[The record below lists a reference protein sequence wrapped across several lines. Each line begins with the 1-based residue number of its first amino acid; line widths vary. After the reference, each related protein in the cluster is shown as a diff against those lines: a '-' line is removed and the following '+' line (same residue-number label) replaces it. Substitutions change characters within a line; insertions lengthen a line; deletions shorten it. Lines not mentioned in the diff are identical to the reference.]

1 MTSTAAEYMLES
13 YRAADLLKGSTNY
26 RTWKFSMKMTLLA
39 KDLWDVVEKDTGT
52 STDEKEVTDWKKRSA
67 KAFAIIALSLSASEQ
82 QHIIDCTTAKA
93 AWDVLAKLYEGKG
106 RNRKFMLLQELF
118 QARMVPGSMD
128 EYLRAV
134 KEKMSELAAI
144 GTAIETDIK
153 LAIILNG
160 LTDDYR
166 YLVVNLEQ
174 QKDVDFDEL
183 CARLLE
189 EERKI
194 HGNGDAG
201 LIALKASAGF
211 RPGKMQCWSCG
222 LLGHMRRDCPKFK
235 ESDGG
240 KHVAMS
246 ANVKKPIVM

>member
-1 MTSTAAEYMLES
+1 MTSTAGAITLES
-13 YRAADLLKGSTNY
+13 YRSADLLKGSTNY

-39 KDLWDVVEKDTGT
+39 KDLWDVVEH
-52 STDEKEVTDWKKRSA
+52 STVPADGKEAVDWQKRA
-67 KAFAIIALSLSASEQ
+67 DKAFAVIALSLSTSEQ
-82 QHIIDCTTAKA
+82 QHIIDCKTAKG

-174 QKDVDFDEL
+174 QKDADFDEL
-183 CARLLE
+183 
-189 EERKI
+189 
-194 HGNGDAG
+194 
-201 LIALKASAGF
+201 
-211 RPGKMQCWSCG
+211 
-222 LLGHMRRDCPKFK
+222 
-235 ESDGG
+235 
-240 KHVAMS
+240 
-246 ANVKKPIVM
+246 

>member
-1 MTSTAAEYMLES
+1 MTSTAAEYTLES
-13 YRAADLLKGSTNY
+13 YRAADLRKGSANY

-39 KDLWDVVEKDTGT
+39 KDLWDVVENAAGT
-52 STDEKEVTDWKKRSA
+52 SADEKEVADWKKRSA

-174 QKDVDFDEL
+174 QTEVDFDEL

-194 HGNGDAG
+194 HGNGGAG
-201 LIALKASAGF
+201 LIALKAERF

-222 LLGHMRRDCPKFK
+222 ELGHMKRDCPKDK
-235 ESDGG
+235 ADRDGG

-246 ANVKKPIVM
+246 ANVKTPIVM

>member
-1 MTSTAAEYMLES
+1 MTSTAGAITLES
-13 YRAADLLKGSTNY
+13 YRSADLLKGSTNY
-26 RTWKFSMKMTLLA
+26 RTWKVSMKMTLLA
-39 KDLWDVVEKDTGT
+39 KDLWDVVEHGT
-52 STDEKEVTDWKKRSA
+52 VPADGKEALDWQKRSD
-67 KAFAIIALSLSASEQ
+67 KAFAVIALSLSASEQ
-82 QHIIDCTTAKA
+82 QHIIDCKTAKA

-106 RNRKFMLLQELF
+106 RNQKFMLLQELF
-118 QARMVPGSMD
+118 QARMTEGNMD
-128 EYLRAV
+128 LYLRAV
-134 KEKMSELAAI
+134 REKMSELAAI
-144 GTAIETDIK
+144 GTTMETDIK

-194 HGNGDAG
+194 RGNVDG
-201 LIALKASAGF
+201 IALKASAGF

-222 LLGHMRRDCPKFK
+222 LLGHMRRDRPKFK